1 MTRNFF
7 VLTQRSPRPLTPI
20 LWAMFYVHD
29 TLGNITRISNKL
41 KLDCHSLT
49 SSSGVITGVVNLH
62 SYSFWVEIP
71 IDGIASATNFAEA
84 CLTLIK
90 KLWSAR
96 ILGKHVPLQSGK
108 NCPRGGDKLLF
119 CFKLWQQNICPGCYR
134 IDFPFNWLIFPSK
147 LGSSGNITLR
157 MPFIVWLPTIQEHIM
172 IAAVLDSSS
181 NHTHIVIWC
190 YL

>member
-7 VLTQRSPRPLTPI
+7 VLSQRSPRPLTPI

-29 TLGNITRISNKL
+29 TLGIITRISNKL

-49 SSSGVITGVVNLH
+49 YSSGVITGVVNLH

-71 IDGIASATNFAEA
+71 IDGIASGTNFAEA

-96 ILGKHVPLQSGK
+96 ILGKHVPLQSYK
-108 NCPRGGDKLLF
+108 NCPREGGISFFFVSNFGNKTYVLVATELISH
-119 CFKLWQQNICPGCYR
+119 L
-134 IDFPFNWLIFPSK
+134 IDLYFPPNWALQVILPLECLSSYGFPRYKS
-147 LGSSGNITLR
+147 T
-157 MPFIVWLPTIQEHIM
+157 
-172 IAAVLDSSS
+172 
-181 NHTHIVIWC
+181 
-190 YL
+190 